1 MTSSFYIIVKIK
13 NKEKNCLQ
21 DLISSIFASVM
32 NTHFKIEFLDNATET
47 LRAVA
52 HPIRITIIDLL
63 SKNGELSVTEIH
75 EHLDIEQAIA
85 SHHLRILK
93 SKNIVKVNRV
103 GKNSYYD
110 LLHADFQ
117 KIIEVLIRVS

>member
-1 MTSSFYIIVKIK
+1 
-13 NKEKNCLQ
+13 
-21 DLISSIFASVM
+21 M

-52 HPIRITIIDLL
+52 HPIRLTIIDLL

-75 EHLDIEQAIA
+75 ERLDIEQAIA

-93 SKNIVKVNRV
+93 NKRVVRVNRV

-110 LLHADFQ
+110 LLHPDFQ
-117 KIIEVLIRVS
+117 EIVEILIRVS